1 MGGYDTLRGNNQKDT
16 AGMAF
21 FKRCITFIDLFTE
34 GCGRLLLWLGFGM
47 AVITALIVVLRYGF
61 GIGSIMLQE
70 SVVYMH
76 GGLFLLGA
84 AFALKHGAH
93 VRVDIFYR
101 DFSERRKAWVN
112 SLGGIV
118 FLLPLCAFILF
129 SSWDYVG
136 DSWAMRESSP
146 EPGGIPAVF
155 ALKTLIPAA
164 AICLALQG
172 IAEVLR
178 SAVVLVEGD
187 A

>member
-1 MGGYDTLRGNNQKDT
+1 
-16 AGMAF
+16 MAF
-21 FKRCITFIDLFTE
+21 LERCVHYIDLFTE
-34 GCGRLLLWLGFGM
+34 ACGRILLWLGLGM
-47 AVITALIVVLRYGF
+47 AVITALIVLLRYGL

-70 SVVYMH
+70 SVIYMH
-76 GGLFLLGA
+76 GALFLLGA
-84 AFALKHGAH
+84 AYALKNGAH

-101 DFSERRKAWVN
+101 DFSARTQAWVN

-118 FLLPLCAFILF
+118 FLLPLCVFILV

-136 DSWAMRESSP
+136 ESWTMRETSA

-155 ALKTLIPAA
+155 VLKTLIPAA

-178 SAVVLVEGD
+178 STLTLVEGKQ
-187 A
+187 

>member
-1 MGGYDTLRGNNQKDT
+1 
-16 AGMAF
+16 MAF
-21 FKRCITFIDLFTE
+21 LTRCVRYIDLFTE
-34 GCGRLLLWLGFGM
+34 GCGRILLWLGFGM
-47 AVITALIVVLRYGF
+47 AVVTALIVILRYGF

-101 DFSERRKAWVN
+101 DFSARGKAWVD

-118 FLLPLCAFILF
+118 FLLPLCAFILV

-136 DSWAMRESSP
+136 DSWAMRETSA

-155 ALKTLIPAA
+155 VLKTLIPLA

-172 IAEVLR
+172 VAEVLR
-178 SAVVLVEGD
+178 NALALARGD